1 MVQGQKV
8 NYNLKQ
14 LMKKVWKKPDLSTS
28 TRVPASGEYPQEDDC
43 TDVLLRV
50 QHPSAE
56 PAATG
61 HPPQPYLLGIRPMVP
76 KETKVVGAWR
86 CWQQER
92 APLP

>member
-1 MVQGQKV
+1 MQGQKV

-28 TRVPASGEYPQEDDC
+28 TRVPASGEYPPQDDC

-56 PAATG
+56 HVAGESPG
-61 HPPQPYLLGIRPMVP
+61 NMS
-76 KETKVVGAWR
+76 
-86 CWQQER
+86 
-92 APLP
+92 